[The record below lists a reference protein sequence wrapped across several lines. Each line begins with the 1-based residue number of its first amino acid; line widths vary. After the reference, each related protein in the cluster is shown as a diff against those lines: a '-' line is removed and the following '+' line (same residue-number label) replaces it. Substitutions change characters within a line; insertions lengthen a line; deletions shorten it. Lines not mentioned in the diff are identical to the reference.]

1 MCKRLDSVTSQ
12 LGLILASLLLY
23 VQNGPSGHAPG
34 QKLAEPIHAQCRG
47 QDPVT
52 LGMQSN
58 LLHLDLPTCEM
69 KEITVGP

>member
-1 MCKRLDSVTSQ
+1 MCKRLDSVTSE
-12 LGLILASLLLY
+12 LGLILGSLLLY

-34 QKLAEPIHAQCRG
+34 QKLAGPIHAQCRG

-58 LLHLDLPTCEM
+58 LHLDLPTCEM
-69 KEITVGP
+69 KEITVCP